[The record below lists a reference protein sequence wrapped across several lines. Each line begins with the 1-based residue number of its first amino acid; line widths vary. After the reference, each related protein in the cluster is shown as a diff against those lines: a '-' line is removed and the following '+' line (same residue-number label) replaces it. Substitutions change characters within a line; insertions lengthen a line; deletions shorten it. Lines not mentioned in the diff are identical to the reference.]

1 MELREY
7 TNFNQKE
14 ILSLYISVGWE
25 NYTRSPQM
33 LERAYENSFL
43 KIAAFD
49 GEQLIGMVRVV
60 GDGASVVL
68 IQDLLVRP
76 EYQRKGI
83 GSKLM
88 RAVLERCK
96 DVYQIELMTDDTEKP
111 ISFYQSFG
119 LQKVDEIGCCAFLK
133 M

>member
-14 ILSLYISVGWE
+14 ILSLYTSVGWE

-96 DVYQIELMTDDTEKP
+96 DVYQIELMTDNTEKT
-111 ISFYQSFG
+111 ILFYQSLG
-119 LQKVDEIGCCAFLK
+119 LKKVDKIGCCAFLK

>member
-14 ILSLYISVGWE
+14 ILSLYTSVGWE

-33 LERAYENSFL
+33 LEQAYENSFL

-60 GDGASVVL
+60 GDVH
-68 IQDLLVRP
+68 
-76 EYQRKGI
+76 
-83 GSKLM
+83 
-88 RAVLERCK
+88 
-96 DVYQIELMTDDTEKP
+96 
-111 ISFYQSFG
+111 QSLG
-119 LQKVDEIGCCAFLK
+119 LKKVDEIGCCAFLK